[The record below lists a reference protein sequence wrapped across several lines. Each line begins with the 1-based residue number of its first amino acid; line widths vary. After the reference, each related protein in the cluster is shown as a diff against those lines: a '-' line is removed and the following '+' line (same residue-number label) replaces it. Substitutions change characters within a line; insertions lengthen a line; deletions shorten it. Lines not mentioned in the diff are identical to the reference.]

1 MTAPLR
7 RWSTP
12 VVAVLAAFAVLVGPT
27 PATAAPHAAAPKP
40 SGHGEDGEPPLI
52 TEAIDSANRSYVQ
65 AKAKLAKSQERQKR
79 LTAEKA
85 AAEAELAALSPQ
97 VNQIAA
103 QSYRTGRMGAMAMLL
118 ESRSPDSFVERAS
131 ALDELNLYN
140 AQRLAAVNAARTR
153 AEQAKIAAD
162 AEVREQEKQTNAM
175 ARERTEAQ
183 KALKLVGGLGFTG
196 GLVSA
201 TSPVARVGP
210 GRTADGGWK
219 SESCSENDP
228 TTSGCVTPRT
238 LHAYK
243 EVKRAGFSRFV
254 GCYRPGG
261 PWEHPKGKAC
271 DWSLQN
277 SGFAP
282 WHNNDTRRYGNEV
295 AAFLIRNADRLG
307 IYYVIWNRQIWF
319 PATGWSSYSGPSNHT
334 DHVHMSLL

>member
-7 RWSTP
+7 RCLTP
-12 VVAVLAAFAVLVGPT
+12 VVAVLAALAVLVGPT
-27 PATAAPHAAAPKP
+27 PASAAPHTAAPNP
-40 SGHGEDGEPPLI
+40 SGHSEDDDPPLI
-52 TEAIDSANRSYVQ
+52 SEAVTAANRAYLQ
-65 AKAKLAKSQERQKR
+65 AKSKLDTSRKRQLKLALEV
-79 LTAEKA
+79 KA
-85 AAEAELAALSPQ
+85 AQNELDALSPQ
-97 VNQIAA
+97 VTEIAA
-103 QSYRTGRMGAMAMLL
+103 QSYRTGRVGAMAMLL
-118 ESRSPDSFVERAS
+118 ESDSPDSFVRRAS
-131 ALDELNLYN
+131 ALDELNLFN
-140 AQRLAAVNAARTR
+140 GQRLAAINAVKTR
-153 AEQAKIAAD
+153 AEQAKIALD

-175 ARERTEAQ
+175 AREKVEAQ
-183 KALKLVGGLGFTG
+183 KALKLVGGLDFTG

-201 TSPVARVGP
+201 TSPVAKIGP
-210 GRTADGGWK
+210 GRTADGGWR

-243 EVKRAGFSRFV
+243 EVKRAGFNRFV

-277 SGFAP
+277 SGFSP